1 MRRFRTNAR
10 DDIQRELAKIKLEAD
25 EEPVEWINSFLQK
38 FWLIFEPVASAL
50 VVENLDTYIN
60 DYLPGYVDSVKLTTF
75 TLGTKPFRVES
86 VKTYQNTE
94 PDTVCMDWK
103 VSFTPSDMMDLTM
116 EELDT
121 KVNPRITLNIRFGK
135 KMVGAGFPC
144 LVEDLTFSGHMR
156 VKIKFIARFPFAKM
170 VDASFLEKP
179 TFDYVLKPLGT
190 DSFGFDV
197 NFIPGLHSFIREQV
211 HAILGP
217 MLYSPNTFTLD
228 IEKLMAGELDITQA
242 NGVLAVTVY
251 SCSNIR
257 NVAHLTKGIPNPYIR
272 FYLDHGQELGRTGVK
287 EHTHQPQWNETRF
300 LLLNNLSAQL
310 CMELRTHNP
319 DAKDR
324 RLATAQFDLRQMDDD
339 SKEQEGLDLLLLNN
353 GKVVSDLRADIRY
366 LPVSKPFRRLDGTIE
381 PAVESNSGILRF
393 VIHGC
398 RNLGNSRINTFVRV
412 IVNGTEKIK
421 TNTVK
426 RTDEP
431 VYAHVDE
438 LVILDKT
445 DVYVRV
451 EVRQVM
457 AGSQKDTLAGVFTT
471 QLVDLM
477 RLQESKQG
485 WWPLKQDD
493 KDIGE
498 IHLNAE
504 WKPVLMAGLADR
516 VGQHGYEEPAVGV
529 IRFTFWEA
537 RDLRNVEAVTNGK
550 SDPYVR
556 VLSGNQVRT
565 QTEVVDN
572 NLYPEWGETLY
583 VPVHST
589 KENMVLEV
597 MDWNAR
603 TPDKSLGI
611 TNINMVDIIRQHVG
625 NQSVDP
631 DRWYEAVGPPCDKLA
646 QLRSTDRRVAKGE
659 LFYRTEFIPL
669 LALPQRRKAIESTE
683 GTTDSTANESGPQDL
698 LPIKDLHGSYI
709 KYTPDDMVDYSAYT
723 SGVLRVK
730 IHEVQLPS
738 ASYAYCQLAVDS
750 LLPQFKTSK
759 LRGRNMEFNE
769 TGDVFIKEADF
780 SRVAIEIRP
789 VSMDEKDDRKLG
801 YWVCPAN
808 TIIRRIQRYHR
819 EYRENQMNNSSNDN
833 DNGEHGYE
841 WDHTGDWYDLLGAQ
855 GHGTI
860 RLSFDFIPSA
870 DFVLNPD
877 ESLDNQGKLTVSLL
891 SAQNLLAADKTGT
904 SDPYV
909 VFTVN
914 GERLFKSTVVKKTLN
929 PEWKN
934 ETFTVPIQSR
944 VTASFRIEVFDWNH
958 IKGHS
963 PIGSGGI
970 TIRGDNVE
978 SFTTNDVDIPLDGV
992 AGVSGSVRVRF
1003 LWHPRLLAN
1012 KKTLTSAVLGDSGAY
1027 INNGQSNVSEPLP
1040 RSSISS
1046 SLTSEQNYNNRQSLD
1061 VESTMGRS
1069 RASNDGA
1076 VGAGSNSQGVPGT
1089 VTVKLVEAR
1098 GVRGVDKS
1106 GTSDPFVPMF
1116 DFKVKDYNRL
1126 KNAVDLGQFR
1136 KNIWDLVQP
1145 DQRSLDQWV
1154 PLYPIG
1160 SGELHLRIDFEPSTS
1175 SL

>member
-38 FWLIFEPVASAL
+38 FWLIFEPVLSAL
-50 VVENLDTYIN
+50 VVENLDTYVN
-60 DYLPGYVDSVKLTTF
+60 DYLPSYIDSVKLTTF

-103 VSFTPSDMMDLTM
+103 VSFTPSDLTDLTW
-116 EELDT
+116 EEMDT
-121 KVNPRITLNIRFGK
+121 KVNPRITLNVRFGK
-135 KMVGAGFPC
+135 KMVAAGFPC
-144 LVEDLTFSGHMR
+144 LVEDMTFSGHMR

-217 MLYSPNTFTLD
+217 MLYAPNTFTLD

-242 NGVLAVTVY
+242 NGVLAVTIY

-257 NVAHLTKGIPNPYIR
+257 NVGHLTNGVPNPYIR
-272 FYLDHGQELGRTGVK
+272 FYLDNGQELGRTGTK

-300 LLLNNLSAQL
+300 LLLNNLSSQL
-310 CMELRTHNP
+310 CMELRTHNH

-339 SKEQEGLDLLLLNN
+339 RKEQEGLDLLLLNN
-353 GKVVSDLRADIRY
+353 GRVVSDLRADIRY

-381 PAVESNSGILRF
+381 PAVESNSGILRLT
-393 VIHGC
+393 IHGC
-398 RNLGNSRINTFVRV
+398 RNLENARGNTFVRV
-412 IVNGTEKIK
+412 IVNGTEKLK
-421 TNTVK
+421 TNTIK
-426 RTDEP
+426 RTAEP
-431 VYAHVDE
+431 LYAHAQE

-445 DVYVRV
+445 DVHMRV
-451 EVRQVM
+451 EVRQV
-457 AGSQKDTLAGVFTT
+457 GTTQKESILVGTLTS
-471 QLVDLM
+471 QLVDIM
-477 RLQESKQG
+477 RLQESQQG
-485 WWPLKQDD
+485 WWPLKEGSDNDEKQVG
-493 KDIGE
+493 KIQ
-498 IHLNAE
+498 LNAE

-516 VGQHGYEEPAVGV
+516 VGQRGYEEPPVGV

-537 RDLRNVEAVTNGK
+537 RDLRNVEAVTSGK

-556 VLSGNQVRT
+556 VLSGNQVRAR
-565 QTEVVDN
+565 TEVIDN
-572 NLYPEWGETLY
+572 NLNPEWGETLY

-603 TPDKSLGI
+603 SPDKSLGA
-611 TNINMVDIIRQHVG
+611 TTINMVDLIRQHVG

-631 DRWYEAVGPPCDKLA
+631 DRWYEAVLPPTNK
-646 QLRSTDRRVAKGE
+646 RVAKGE
-659 LFYRTEFIPL
+659 LYYRTEFIPL
-669 LALPQRRKAIESTE
+669 LAIPQQP
-683 GTTDSTANESGPQDL
+683 ANNDTNETLKLIP
-698 LPIKDLHGSYI
+698 PVKDLHGAYI
-709 KYTPDDMVDYSAYT
+709 KYTPDDLVDFSSYT

-730 IHEVQLPS
+730 IHEVQL
-738 ASYAYCQLAVDS
+738 ASPAYAYCQLAADS
-750 LLPQFKTSK
+750 LLPQFKTTK
-759 LRGRNMEFNE
+759 LRGNNLAFNE

-780 SRVAIEIRP
+780 TRVGIEVRP

-801 YWVCPAN
+801 HWVCPAN
-808 TIIRRIQRYHR
+808 TILRRIQQHRRRYQESKYHVNK
-819 EYRENQMNNSSNDN
+819 EED
-833 DNGEHGYE
+833 DHEDGYE
-841 WDHTGDWYDLLGAQ
+841 WDHEGDWYDLLGTQ
-855 GHGTI
+855 GHGAI

-877 ESLDNQGKLTVSLL
+877 ESLDNQGNLTVSLL
-891 SAQNLLAADKTGT
+891 SAQNLMAADKTGT

-914 GERLFKSTVVKKTLN
+914 GERLFKSTVIKKTLS
-929 PEWKN
+929 PVWKN
-934 ETFTVPIQSR
+934 ESFSVPIQSR

-978 SFTTNDVDIPLDGV
+978 SFTTHDMDIPLDGV

-1012 KKTLTSAVLGDSGAY
+1012 KKMFTSAVLGDSQTY
-1027 INNGQSNVSEPLP
+1027 INANQSGMSEPLP
-1040 RSSISS
+1040 RSSVSS
-1046 SLTSEQNYNNRQSLD
+1046 SLDPNQPLAQQQRFSLD
-1061 VESTMGRS
+1061 TESSMGRS
-1069 RASNDGA
+1069 RASNDMGMTSDTQG
-1076 VGAGSNSQGVPGT
+1076 VAGS
-1089 VTVKLVEAR
+1089 VTIKLVEAR

-1106 GTSDPFVPMF
+1106 GTKPMMF
-1116 DFKVKDYNRL
+1116 DFKVKDHNRL
-1126 KNAVDLGQFR
+1126 SSDVDLGQYR
-1136 KNIWDLVQP
+1136 RNIWDLIQP
-1145 DQRSLDQWV
+1145 EQRSFDQWV
-1154 PLYPIG
+1154 PLYPVG
-1160 SGELHLRIDFEPSTS
+1160 SGELHLRIDFEPS